1 MMTNMDTPTQ
11 LESTKG
17 EFVAAFRRGDAAGIA
32 NVYTAEAQLLPGN
45 SDFVRGA
52 DAICDFW
59 QAALDTGLKDT
70 TLQAIEIE
78 VHGDTAIEVGLYT
91 IIGGDGGVADKG
103 KYIIIWKNEA
113 DQWKLHRD
121 IWTTSLP
128 AAVS

>member
-1 MMTNMDTPTQ
+1 MTNMDTTTQ
-11 LESTKG
+11 LESTKDK
-17 EFVAAFRRGDAAGIA
+17 FVAAFRRGDAAGIA
-32 NVYTAEAQLLPGN
+32 NVYTTEAQLLPGN
-45 SDFVRGA
+45 SDFVRGT
-52 DAICDFW
+52 DAICTFW

-78 VHGDTAIEVGLYT
+78 AHGDTAIEVGLYT

-128 AAVS
+128 VAVS